1 MLLPNKSVKIQVV
14 GVFMLLSIVSSSAQQ
29 NGQYQQKNK
38 GKFYVYW
45 GWNRGTYS
53 DSDIR
58 FKGDN
63 YDFTLSDVTA
73 NDRPT
78 KFGLNPYFRLDR
90 ITIPQTNYRIG
101 YFFKEN
107 YTVSIG
113 VDHMK
118 YVMNADQNV
127 MINGTINTGSSFDKV
142 YTNENIKLTESF
154 LTFEH
159 TDGLNY
165 INVAVKRFDDFSHL
179 IGLSSKNLQINLT
192 EGIGA
197 GFLFPKT
204 NSKLLNKERYD
215 EFHVAGWGISASVG
229 LNITFLKH
237 FFIQSDVK
245 AGYIKMSDIRTT
257 KSSSDSASQS
267 FSFIENT
274 IVFGGRFRLF

>member
-1 MLLPNKSVKIQVV
+1 MLLPNKSVKTQVV
-14 GVFMLLSIVSSSAQQ
+14 GVFMLLSIVSSYAQQ
-29 NGQYQQKNK
+29 NDQYQQKNK
-38 GKFYVYW
+38 GKFYAYW

-142 YTNENIKLTESF
+142 YTNENIKLTENF

-179 IGLSSKNLQINLT
+179 IGLNSKNLQINLT

-257 KSSSDSASQS
+257 KSASDSASQS

>member
-1 MLLPNKSVKIQVV
+1 MLSHNKTIKVLRLLFVVFISGKMAAQAPVKEKVT
-14 GVFMLLSIVSSSAQQ
+14 
-29 NGQYQQKNK
+29 NK

-53 DSDIR
+53 NSDIR

-73 NDRPT
+73 RDKPT

-127 MINGTINTGSSFDKV
+127 MINGTINTGSSYDKI
-142 YTNENIKLTESF
+142 YTNENIQLVEDF

-165 INVAVKRFDDFSHL
+165 INVEVKRFDDFSHL
-179 IGLSSKNLQINLT
+179 IGLNSKNLQINLT
-192 EGIGA
+192 EGLGA
-197 GFLFPKT
+197 GILFPKT
-204 NSKLLNKERYD
+204 NTRLLGQERHD
-215 EFHVAGWGISASVG
+215 DFHLSGWGVSASVG

-245 AGYIKMSDIRTT
+245 VGYINMSDIRTT
-257 KSSSDSASQS
+257 KSASDSASQS
-267 FSFIENT
+267 FSFLENT
-274 IVFGGRFRLF
+274 LVFGGRFRLF

>member
-1 MLLPNKSVKIQVV
+1 MLLHKKTLKIVTAIIIL
-14 GVFMLLSIVSSSAQQ
+14 LLSGKMVAQEPVDE
-29 NGQYQQKNK
+29 KITNK
-38 GKFYVYW
+38 GKFYAYW

-53 DSDIR
+53 NSDIH
-58 FKGDN
+58 FKGEN

-78 KFGLNPYFRLDR
+78 KFGFNPYFRLDR

-107 YTVSIG
+107 YTISIG

-118 YVMNADQNV
+118 YVMNTGQNV
-127 MINGTINTGSSFDKV
+127 MINGSINTGSIYDKV
-142 YTNENIKLTESF
+142 YSNESINLVEDF

-165 INVAVKRFDDFSHL
+165 INAEVKRFDDFSSL
-179 IGLSSKNLQINLT
+179 LGIDSKNLQLNLT

-197 GFLFPKT
+197 GILFPKSNT
-204 NSKLLNKERYD
+204 KLLNKERYD
-215 EFHVAGWGISASVG
+215 EFHVAGWGVSASVG
-229 LNITFLKH
+229 VNITFLKH
-237 FFIQSDVK
+237 FFIQSDLKV
-245 AGYIKMSDIRTT
+245 GYINMSNIRTT
-257 KSSSDSASQS
+257 KSTLDSASQS

-274 IVFGGRFRLF
+274 LVFGGRFRLF

>member
-1 MLLPNKSVKIQVV
+1 MLLPSKSIKIQVV
-14 GVFMLLSIVSSSAQQ
+14 GIFMLLSIVSSYAQQ
-29 NGQYQQKNK
+29 ENQHQQKNK
-38 GKFYVYW
+38 GKFYAYW
-45 GWNRGTYS
+45 GWNRGAYS
-53 DSDIR
+53 NSDIR
-58 FKGDN
+58 FKGDK
-63 YDFTLSDVTA
+63 YDFTLSNVTA

-78 KFGLNPYFRLDR
+78 KLGFDPYFRLDR

-107 YTVSIG
+107 YTISIG

-142 YTNENIKLTESF
+142 YSNESITLTENF

-165 INVAVKRFDDFSHL
+165 INAEVKRFDDFSHF
-179 IGLSSKNLQINLT
+179 IGLNSKNLQLNLT
-192 EGIGA
+192 EGFGA
-197 GFLFPKT
+197 GILFPKSNT
-204 NSKLLNKERYD
+204 KLLDKERYD
-215 EFHVAGWGISASVG
+215 NFHMSGWGISASVG

-257 KSSSDSASQS
+257 KSASDSASQS